1 MSNKSL
7 STRRRKNATAVKMV
21 GSLVGTFR
29 RAAGLTQRALAD
41 EVAVDEETIASVEQ
55 GRRTLKPDL
64 AAQLDELLDT
74 KGALSVALEN
84 MPEIDL
90 FPRWAEEYIDLE
102 REALALSW
110 YDNQVLPGLLQTPAY
125 ARAVFLNDVP
135 ALTEDE
141 IEQRVA
147 ARMERQEV
155 LRRAEPPTVSFVVS
169 EVTVM
174 DRLGGDAV
182 HAEQLRRLRE
192 WADLPAV
199 TLQIMPVGRDF
210 HAGLVGPFT
219 VIETVDHQRIVYTEA
234 PRRGWLIAHP
244 DEVSFL
250 ERRYAMLR
258 TQALNAHETKGLL
271 DRLLGDA

>member
-125 ARAVFLNDVP
+125 ARAVFLNEVP
-135 ALTEDE
+135 ALREEE
-141 IEQRVA
+141 IEQRVT
-147 ARMERQEV
+147 ARMERQEIIH
-155 LRRAEPPTVSFVVS
+155 RRVPPTISFIIS
-169 EVTVM
+169 EVIVL
-174 DRLGGDAV
+174 DHLGGDEV
-182 HAEQLRRLRE
+182 HAEQVNRLCE
-192 WADLPAV
+192 WSDLPGV

-210 HAGLVGPFT
+210 HAGLSGPFT
-219 VIETVDHQRIVYTEA
+219 VIETQDHQRVAYTEGQ
-234 PRRGWLIAHP
+234 RQGRLIADP
-244 DEVSFL
+244 DEVSVL
-250 ERRYAMLR
+250 ERKYAMLR
-258 TQALNAHETKGLL
+258 TQALNPLETKGLL
-271 DRLLGDA
+271 DRLLGE

>member
-155 LRRAEPPTVSFVVS
+155 LRRPEPPTVSFVVS

-174 DRLGGDAV
+174 DRLGGDEV

-192 WADLPAV
+192 WADLPGV

-234 PRRGWLIAHP
+234 PRRGWLIADP

>member
-147 ARMERQEV
+147 ARMERQEI
-155 LRRAEPPTVSFVVS
+155 LRRAEPPTISFVVS

-174 DRLGGDAV
+174 DRLGGDEV

>member
-174 DRLGGDAV
+174 DRLGGDEV
-182 HAEQLRRLRE
+182 HGEQLRRLRE

-234 PRRGWLIAHP
+234 PRRGWLIADP

-271 DRLLGDA
+271 DRLLGDT

>member
-1 MSNKSL
+1 MSNKSRT
-7 STRRRKNATAVKMV
+7 TRQRKNASAVKMV

-41 EVAVDEETIASVEQ
+41 EVGVDDETIASVEQ
-55 GRRTLKPDL
+55 GRRTLKEDL
-64 AAQLDELLDT
+64 AALLDDVLDT
-74 KGALSVALEN
+74 KGALCVALAN

-102 REALALSW
+102 QEALALSW
-110 YDNQVLPGLLQTPAY
+110 YDNQVLPGLLQTPEY

-147 ARMERQEV
+147 ARMERQEI
-155 LRRAEPPTVSFVVS
+155 LHRREPPTISFVIS

-174 DRLGGDAV
+174 DRLGGEEV
-182 HAEQLRRLRE
+182 HHEQLRCLRAL
-192 WADLPAV
+192 ADLAAI
-199 TLQIMPVGRDF
+199 TLQIMPVGREF

-234 PRRGWLIAHP
+234 PRRGWLIADP
-244 DEVSFL
+244 DDVSYL

-258 TQALNAHETKGLL
+258 TQALNPVESKGLL